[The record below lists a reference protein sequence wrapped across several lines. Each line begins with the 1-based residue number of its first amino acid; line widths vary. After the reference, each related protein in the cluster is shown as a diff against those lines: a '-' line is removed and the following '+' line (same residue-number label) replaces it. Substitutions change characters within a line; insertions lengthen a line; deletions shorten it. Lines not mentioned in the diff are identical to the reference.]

1 MNEEKR
7 RTRDEELPE
16 DAENDLKG
24 HSAGDDEE
32 DQNVYIVPNTG
43 G

>member
-7 RTRDEELPE
+7 PTRDKDLPE
-16 DAENDLKG
+16 DPENDVQG

-32 DQNVYIVPNTG
+32 DQNVYIVPSTG